1 MENKDIFKSANKKNL
16 PPNNLDE
23 IDLDNL
29 TFRPITQGLGFHPE
43 KKEIPIIK
51 SKMSTPRPTQP
62 FSTTFVPAPSMTS
75 TISAPKPKMA
85 IPKIEV
91 KVLEAAPLSL
101 RLAAFSVDLLI
112 VLLGTA
118 VTLFIL
124 GLGSGLSIEIL
135 ISILA
140 PQEIILFT
148 IGVFSIY
155 FLFYFSLLDLSSTI
169 GKSMMG
175 LEVKTIEGKRP
186 SIQNSFFRSFL
197 TLLSLPL
204 LGAPTMAEVQEK
216 LSGTKIY
223 KK

>member
-16 PPNNLDE
+16 PPTNLDE
-23 IDLDNL
+23 IDLDEI
-29 TFRPITQGLGFHPE
+29 TFKPITQGLGFHPE
-43 KKEIPIIK
+43 KKEIPIIR
-51 SKMSTPRPTQP
+51 SKMSTPRTPQP
-62 FSTTFVPAPSMTS
+62 FSTTFVPAPTMTS
-75 TISAPKPKMA
+75 TLSTPKPKMA

-91 KVLEAAPLSL
+91 KALEAAPLSL
-101 RLAAFSVDLLI
+101 RLTAFSVDMLI

-175 LEVKTIEGKRP
+175 LEVKTIEGKRL